1 MMLFRRPLSQVT
13 DMTVETPSLFLRPP
27 IADDFEAWAGLREES
42 RAFLTPWEPT
52 WGIDDLTRGSF
63 RRRLRRYA
71 EEMEADEAYPF
82 FLFRRS
88 DQALLGGLNLT
99 NIRRGAAE
107 MASLGYWMGRAHAGQ
122 GHMSEAVRNLMPFAF
137 SNLRLRRIEAACLP
151 ENAASIRLL
160 EKIGFRREGYA
171 RDYLSINGA
180 WRDHLL
186 FALLARDLNPPH
198 VDRAI

>member
-1 MMLFRRPLSQVT
+1 MLFRRPLSQVT
-13 DMTVETPSLFLRPP
+13 DMTVETPSLVLRPP
-27 IADDFEAWAGLREES
+27 TPDDFDAWAALREDS

-52 WGIDDLTRGSF
+52 WGVDDLTRGAF

-88 DQALLGGLNLT
+88 DQALLGGINLT
-99 NIRRGAAE
+99 NVRRGAAE
-107 MASLGYWMGRAHAGQ
+107 IASLGYWMGRAHAGQ
-122 GHMSEAVRNLMPFAF
+122 GHMSEAVRSLMPFAF

-186 FALLARDLNPPH
+186 FALLARDVNPPH
-198 VDRAI
+198 IDRAI